1 MRILQINN
9 YHFIKGG
16 ADRVYINTCKLLDDN
31 GHLVANFSS
40 INPDNFDSVFTK
52 YFIPLN
58 DNRQSNISGKFKSV
72 KSYLYNKTAYKNLE
86 LLIKEFKPDI
96 AHLHLYYGGLSSSIL
111 KVLKNNNV
119 PIVQTIHDYR
129 LLCPANAFLDKR
141 NQICEKCK
149 NRFFLQCS
157 IYRCLENNIFYSSI
171 LTAEAYTRKY
181 LIDPLDYVDHFIFV
195 SKFSQR
201 KHIDYDKRFSDK
213 SSLLYNFTFIPE
225 RSSLN
230 QNRSFLFFF
239 GRLSKEKGLLT
250 LLDAIKN
257 TNLNLKIAGNGP
269 LQKDV
274 ENYASDFSH
283 IDYLGYKSGKEL
295 EKLINNASY
304 IIVPSEWYEN
314 NPMTVLEAFA
324 NGRPVIGADIGGIP
338 EIVIDGKT
346 GFLFKSRSTEGLR
359 SKLEEAESLGSAGY
373 SNLIEASRTFAEL
386 NFSPESHYNK
396 LMQIYS
402 KVLKR

>member
-1 MRILQINN
+1 MRILQVNN

-16 ADRVYINTCKLLDDN
+16 ADRVYFNTCKLLENN
-31 GHLVANFSS
+31 GHIVANFSS
-40 INPDNFDSVFTK
+40 INPDNFDSVFAK
-52 YFIPLN
+52 HFIHLN
-58 DNRQSNISGKFKSV
+58 DNRQSNILGKFKSV
-72 KSYLYNKTAYKNLE
+72 KNYLYNKTANISLD

-157 IYRCLENNIFYSSI
+157 IYKCLENNIFYSSI
-171 LTAEAYTRKY
+171 LTAEAYIRKFI
-181 LIDPLDYVDHFIFV
+181 IDPLDYVDHFIFV
-195 SKFSQR
+195 SKFSQG
-201 KHIDYDKRFSDK
+201 KHIDFNKRFSDK
-213 SSLLYNFTFIPE
+213 SSLLYNFTFIPKK
-225 RSSLN
+225 SLHD
-230 QNRSFLFFF
+230 QDRSFLFYF

-257 TNLNLKIAGNGP
+257 TNLNLKIAGSGP
-269 LQKDV
+269 LQKYI
-274 ENYASDFSH
+274 ENFASNFTN

-295 EKLINNASY
+295 ENLINHSSY

-324 NGRPVIGADIGGIP
+324 HGRPVIGSDIGGIP

-346 GFLFKSRSTEGLR
+346 GFLFESRSKDGLI
-359 SKLEEAESLGSAGY
+359 SKLKEAESLGSDDY
-373 SNLIEASRTFAEL
+373 SDLVEAALSFAEL
-386 NFSPESHYNK
+386 NFSPQSHYKN

-402 KVLKR
+402 KVLKK